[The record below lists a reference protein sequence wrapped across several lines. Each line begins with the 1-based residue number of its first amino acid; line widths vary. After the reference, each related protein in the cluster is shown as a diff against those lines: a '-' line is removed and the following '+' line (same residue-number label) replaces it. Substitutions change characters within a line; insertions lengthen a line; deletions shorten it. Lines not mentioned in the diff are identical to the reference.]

1 MALNNQ
7 QFLQSIRP
15 DMKLTKS
22 FFRSVYCR
30 EMDAPGFADQAV
42 AALGAA
48 GCSHAR
54 EYYDSWVREYEAED
68 DAVMKRVSEWYR
80 NELRKKWVAE
90 ERKVNKERTEKL
102 NIQNLTKN
110 KLTELCQKLLSE
122 GIITEPEQFATAVMR
137 DF

>member
-7 QFLQSIRP
+7 RFLQSIRT

-42 AALGAA
+42 AVLETA

-54 EYYDSWVREYEAED
+54 EYYNSWVREYEAED
-68 DAVMKRVSEWYR
+68 DAMMKRVSEWYR
-80 NELRKKWVAE
+80 SELQKRWTDKGKKVRKTVAGDG
-90 ERKVNKERTEKL
+90 EKRH
-102 NIQNLTKN
+102 
-110 KLTELCQKLLSE
+110 
-122 GIITEPEQFATAVMR
+122 QFAGFPE
-137 DF
+137 DW

>member
-15 DMKLTKS
+15 DMKLMKS
-22 FFRSVYCR
+22 FFRSVYSR

-42 AALGAA
+42 AALEAA

-54 EYYDSWVREYEAED
+54 EYYNSWVREYEAAD
-68 DAVMKRVSEWYR
+68 DAMMKRVSAWYR
-80 NELRKKWVAE
+80 SELRKKWAAE
-90 ERKVNKERTEKL
+90 ERKVSEERAKKL
-102 NIQNLTKN
+102 KTQNLTRDE
-110 KLTELCQKLLSE
+110 LTELCQKLLSE
-122 GIITEPEQFATAVMR
+122 GIITEPEQFVTAVMR